1 MSTFLRTNIR
11 IKMASLQLAGR
22 TLSVTA
28 ILLGAIFSTARLCAQ
43 VQTVPAMRLTQ
54 SDNVSFLDRDV
65 TNFQLFALLVD
76 ENVEPQATILPS
88 QPTKTLIRHWREK
101 TLPYLNTVGGTGD
114 ESIQQGYAVVATF
127 YEAAALWQLT
137 GDASYVDIMERALM
151 GGLPAT
157 MMSSPDATERSVA
170 AQAVMD
176 ASQMVYTTD
185 TSGIFVNFFLNTM
198 AHVCTPEGLDL
209 LIDQATQMPFGPM
222 MKLRLRDINGR
233 NATFTLRLRLP
244 EWGTPHP
251 DIFINGH
258 ETDYE
263 VERGYAV
270 IRRTW
275 RPYDE
280 LYMVFDI
287 LPKAIVKG
295 DSTMFRCGP
304 VVYCPQDSIPS
315 DTQLRL
321 LEGGE
326 DELSHHPLYTLQY
339 TQGSDTL
346 RTSLRPYFETP
357 PLNRHIWMRKVH
369 FEDGESQQEQ
379 SRSLDAAYLLEK
391 T

>member
-1 MSTFLRTNIR
+1 MIAT
-11 IKMASLQLAGR
+11 LQLMGR
-22 TLSVTA
+22 NIPVAAIVLSA
-28 ILLGAIFSTARLCAQ
+28 ILCTAKLYAQ
-43 VQTVPAMRLTQ
+43 VQTGPTMRLIR
-54 SDNVSFLDRDV
+54 SDSVSFLDRDV

-76 ENVEPQATILPS
+76 EKVEPKPTIFPS
-88 QPTKTLIRHWREK
+88 QPTEFLIQHWQEA
-101 TLPYLNTVGGTGD
+101 TLPCLNAVGGIGD

-127 YEAAALWQLT
+127 YEAATLWQLT
-137 GDASYVDIMERALM
+137 GEANYADVMERALM

-157 MMSSPDATERSVA
+157 MMSSPDATERCVA

-185 TSGIFVNFFLNTM
+185 SLGIFVNFFLNTM

-222 MKLRLRDINGR
+222 MKLRLRDINGK

-244 EWGTPHP
+244 EWGTSHP
-251 DIFINGH
+251 EIFINGH

-270 IRRTW
+270 IHRTW

-287 LPKAIVKG
+287 LPKGIVKG
-295 DSTMFRCGP
+295 DRTMFRCGP

-321 LEGGE
+321 FEGGE
-326 DELSHHPLYTLQY
+326 DELSHHPIYTLQY
-339 TQGSDTL
+339 TQGNDIL
-346 RTSLRPYFETP
+346 KTSLRPYFETP
-357 PLNRHIWMRKVH
+357 PLKRHIWLHKVH
-369 FEDGESQQEQ
+369 FENEEP
-379 SRSLDAAYLLEK
+379 
-391 T
+391 TP